1 MNTATATAATTITPT
16 TALQTPVSQQLLSL
30 AAAAL
35 VTAGVL
41 AGLLGLA
48 GGDQAAQLAHQIQAA
63 PQASFHAIASLL
75 VQPLA

>member
-1 MNTATATAATTITPT
+1 MTTTHR
-16 TALQTPVSQQLLSL
+16 ALQAPVSQQLLSL

-41 AGLLGLA
+41 AGLLGVA
-48 GGDQAAQLAHQIQAA
+48 GGDQAAQLAQQMQAA
-63 PQASFHAIASLL
+63 PHASFHAIASLL

>member
-1 MNTATATAATTITPT
+1 MNTTT

-48 GGDQAAQLAHQIQAA
+48 GGDQAALLAHQIQAA
-63 PQASFHAIASLL
+63 PQASVHAIASLL

>member
-1 MNTATATAATTITPT
+1 MNTTATALLI
-16 TALQTPVSQQLLSL
+16 PVSQQLLSL

-48 GGDQAAQLAHQIQAA
+48 GGDQAALLAHQMQAA
-63 PQASFHAIASLL
+63 PHASVHAIASLL

>member
-1 MNTATATAATTITPT
+1 MTTPQIR
-16 TALQTPVSQQLLSL
+16 ALQTPVSQQLLSL

-48 GGDQAAQLAHQIQAA
+48 GGDQAALLAHQMQAA
-63 PQASFHAIASLL
+63 PQAGVHAVALQL
-75 VQPLA
+75 VQPQA